1 MYGGFFSLKSL
12 SRNVNIFIPLIL
24 FEICFREPIIFF
36 AFPAFCL
43 GGILK
48 CAVELCQRVGG
59 TKKWPFLLVS
69 PPSLALVAL
78 ACIFYTVAMFS
89 LKEFPEFSQLR
100 RRRGFHP
107 FFHRPSKKDFISK
120 NGILLPSDK
129 RIFFSSFS

>member
-48 CAVELCQRVGG
+48 CAVDLCQRVGG
-59 TKKWPFLLVS
+59 TQKM
-69 PPSLALVAL
+69 A
-78 ACIFYTVAMFS
+78 IFASV
-89 LKEFPEFSQLR
+89 
-100 RRRGFHP
+100 
-107 FFHRPSKKDFISK
+107 
-120 NGILLPSDK
+120 
-129 RIFFSSFS
+129 SSFSRFGRSISMHILHRGNV